1 MSELV
6 ERMQQDLTQ
15 AMKARDQVRVAALR
29 MALAAVK
36 EAAVA
41 GKEAKDLSDA
51 DVEQVLR
58 TQVKRRDEA
67 AEAFQA
73 GGREEQAQRELDER
87 AILSAYLPEE
97 LDEGDLEALVQ
108 EAADQKGW
116 LIAYGHDVSDS
127 PTPYGCTSHDL
138 DRLIRLAKEA
148 DLDILPVHA
157 AWTRIN

>member
-1 MSELV
+1 VSELV
-6 ERMQQDLTQ
+6 QRMQQDLTE
-15 AMKARDQVRVAALR
+15 AMKARDQVRVATLR

-36 EAAVA
+36 EASVA
-41 GKEAKDLSDA
+41 GKEAKELGDA

-97 LDEGDLEALVQ
+97 LDEGPLEALVD
-108 EAADQKGW
+108 EALAAGGFTEPTQMGPAMNAVMAAVAGRAEGKR
-116 LIAYGHDVSDS
+116 VSAMVKAK
-127 PTPYGCTSHDL
+127 
-138 DRLIRLAKEA
+138 LAG
-148 DLDILPVHA
+148 
-157 AWTRIN
+157 

>member
-6 ERMQQDLTQ
+6 DRMQQDLTQ

-97 LDEGDLEALVQ
+97 LDDGPLEALVD
-108 EAADQKGW
+108 EALAAGGFTEPSQMGPAMNAVMAAVAGRAEGKR
-116 LIAYGHDVSDS
+116 VSAMVKAK
-127 PTPYGCTSHDL
+127 
-138 DRLIRLAKEA
+138 LAG
-148 DLDILPVHA
+148 
-157 AWTRIN
+157 

>member
-6 ERMQQDLTQ
+6 DRMQQDLTQ

-97 LDEGDLEALVQ
+97 LDDGPLEALVE
-108 EAADQKGW
+108 EALAAGGFTEPSQMGPAMNAVMAAVAGRAEGKR
-116 LIAYGHDVSDS
+116 VSAMVKAK
-127 PTPYGCTSHDL
+127 
-138 DRLIRLAKEA
+138 LAG
-148 DLDILPVHA
+148 
-157 AWTRIN
+157 